1 MELLVCQNQIIVNS
15 NVLAKDLEQEL
26 IYLLS
31 RNDNA
36 ISLEIMML
44 DVLQIVV
51 QVIKLLSMELME
63 KLQFISQMERLKSEQ
78 AMIHLQF
85 LEFMEHL
92 HVQEQMEVEQV
103 QELA

>member
-1 MELLVCQNQIIVNS
+1 MELLVCQNRIIVNS
-15 NVLAKDLEQEL
+15 NVLAKDLEQER
-26 IYLLS
+26 IYLLL

-44 DVLQIVV
+44 DVLRIVV

-63 KLQFISQMERLKSEQ
+63 RLQFISQMERLKSEQ

>member
-1 MELLVCQNQIIVNS
+1 MELLACQNQIIVNL
-15 NVLAKDLEQEL
+15 NVLAKDLEQER

-31 RNDNA
+31 RNDNE

-44 DVLQIVV
+44 DALRIVV

>member
-31 RNDNA
+31 RNDNE

>member
-1 MELLVCQNQIIVNS
+1 MELLVYQNQIIASS
-15 NVLAKDLEQEL
+15 NVVVKDLEQER

-31 RNDNA
+31 RNDNE
-36 ISLEIMML
+36 ISLETMML
-44 DVLQIVV
+44 DALRIVV

-63 KLQFISQMERLKSEQ
+63 KLQFINQTELLKSEQ

-92 HVQEQMEVEQV
+92 HAQEQMEVEQV
-103 QELA
+103 QELV